1 MPPGDRPL
9 REVQVNGKPIQTFT
23 STLATI
29 NEFPADVI
37 VGTRDSED
45 GAPTSATLL
54 LDRE

>member
-45 GAPTSATLL
+45 GAPTCATLS